1 MVEHL
6 LKQGKKN
13 MTDRAQ
19 KLMDAI
25 YQERNTWADSEQK
38 LVAAIIR
45 KTMEY
50 VKTMT
55 AQKLNNLTVLDK
67 GDMMTLSKEVENLP

>member
-1 MVEHL
+1 
-6 LKQGKKN
+6 
-13 MTDRAQ
+13 MTERAQ

-25 YQERNTWADSEQK
+25 WNERNTWADNEQK

-45 KTMEY
+45 KTMEH

-67 GDMMTLSKEVENLP
+67 GDMMTLSKEIENLK

>member
-1 MVEHL
+1 M
-6 LKQGKKN
+6 N
-13 MTDRAQ
+13 
-19 KLMDAI
+19 AI
-25 YQERNTWADSEQK
+25 WHERNTWADSEQK

-67 GDMMTLSKEVENLP
+67 SDMMTLSKEVENLP

>member
-1 MVEHL
+1 L
-6 LKQGKKN
+6 
-13 MTDRAQ
+13 TDRAQ

-25 YQERNTWADSEQK
+25 WQERNTWADTEQK
-38 LVAAIIR
+38 LVAAVIR
-45 KTMEY
+45 KTMEH

-67 GDMMTLSKEVENLP
+67 GDMMTLSKEVENL

>member
-1 MVEHL
+1 
-6 LKQGKKN
+6 

-25 YQERNTWADSEQK
+25 YQERNTWADTEQK

-45 KTMEY
+45 QTTEY

-55 AQKLNNLTVLDK
+55 ASKMNNLTVLDK
-67 GDMMTLSKEVENLP
+67 GDMMTLSKELENLP

>member
-1 MVEHL
+1 M
-6 LKQGKKN
+6 

-25 YQERNTWADSEQK
+25 YQERNTWADTEQK

-45 KTMEY
+45 KTMEH
-50 VKTMT
+50 VKSMT

-67 GDMMTLSKEVENLP
+67 GDMMTLSKEVENL

>member
-1 MVEHL
+1 
-6 LKQGKKN
+6 

-19 KLMDAI
+19 KLME
-25 YQERNTWADSEQK
+25 QVWNERNTWADTEQK

-45 KTMEY
+45 KTMEH

-55 AQKLNNLTVLDK
+55 AAKLDNLTVLDRS
-67 GDMMTLSKEVENLP
+67 DMLALSKEVENLP

>member
-1 MVEHL
+1 
-6 LKQGKKN
+6 

-25 YQERNTWADSEQK
+25 WNERNTWADSEQK

-45 KTMEY
+45 KTMEH
-50 VKTMT
+50 VRTMT

>member
-1 MVEHL
+1 
-6 LKQGKKN
+6 
-13 MTDRAQ
+13 MTERAQ
-19 KLMDAI
+19 KLMDSI
-25 YQERNTWADSEQK
+25 WTERNTWADSEQK

-55 AQKLNNLTVLDK
+55 ATKLNHLTVLDK

>member
-1 MVEHL
+1 
-6 LKQGKKN
+6 

-19 KLMDAI
+19 KLMDSVWN
-25 YQERNTWADSEQK
+25 ERNTWADSEQK

-45 KTMEY
+45 KTMEH

-67 GDMMTLSKEVENLP
+67 GDMMTLSKEVENLS

>member
-1 MVEHL
+1 
-6 LKQGKKN
+6 
-13 MTDRAQ
+13 MTQRAQ
-19 KLMDAI
+19 QLMDAI

-45 KTMEY
+45 KTMEH